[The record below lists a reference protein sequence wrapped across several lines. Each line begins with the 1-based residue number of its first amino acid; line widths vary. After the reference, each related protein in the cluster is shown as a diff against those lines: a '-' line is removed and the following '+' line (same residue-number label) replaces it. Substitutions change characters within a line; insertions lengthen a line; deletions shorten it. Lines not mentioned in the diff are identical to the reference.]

1 MSVCVINKT
10 TISTG
15 EAVCVDLLK
24 RKRRKEEGKTE
35 KTVLMSPPLPPKR
48 AEPITLAEGNGAN
61 AS

>member
-1 MSVCVINKT
+1 MSGCVINKT

-35 KTVLMSPPLPPKR
+35 KTVLMSPSTPKR
-48 AEPITLAEGNGAN
+48 AEPIRLAEGNGAN